1 MRLNACDVEYFHVAF
16 EFCVCVC
23 VVCLCNDDIPA
34 FVEGIEMYTFGPY
47 LDDAVKGSGSSRM
60 FFLNG
65 MTRRREIFLCRDINY
80 YYHSCC

>member
-60 FFLNG
+60 FFFLNDNDLN
-65 MTRRREIFLCRDINY
+65 ILF
-80 YYHSCC
+80 